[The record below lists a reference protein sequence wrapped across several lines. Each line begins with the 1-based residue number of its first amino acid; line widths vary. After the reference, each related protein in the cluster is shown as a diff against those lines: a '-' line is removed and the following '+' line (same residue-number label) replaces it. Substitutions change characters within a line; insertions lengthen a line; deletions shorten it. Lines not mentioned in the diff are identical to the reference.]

1 MGESLNNRLKSDFL
15 ANIMNHSKKDM
26 QSIIVKEVLS
36 NSANAEDV
44 IVNSLQAVYD
54 LKNNIN
60 APNIQQRSKKSTNRN
75 SNIDF
80 KKYNK
85 ANTIKFSIDVSDI
98 FELLN
103 DYVLRVRFFKTNGE
117 PRTMWATRN
126 PSIIQ
131 SLDKQPKSNKSEYER
146 NQEIE
151 NQLLSKKIKVIDLE
165 KGDWRVLNLDNLVV
179 DTTVENLPNIIKYKV
194 DEYIWLKIL
203 NNEISVKESLQN
215 YYIDSNGIISVGNAD
230 DFIEQS
236 EQEEQTEQT
245 EQVDL
250 SVENNTDSQIFDN
263 DISANITP
271 EYIADYAETHP
282 EFILD
287 KLSSQI
293 CRVMFYKKD
302 GSVRE
307 MWCTRNPDIIEAEG
321 QAPKTI
327 KSDAEK
333 AEEKRKQISSG
344 SFTVF
349 DLSVRGW
356 RRLNLSTLVTD
367 STESPIAFFDID
379 KALWAELFE
388 TTKLLENI
396 DTTFNLETF
405 KFNEESNYKEN
416 NLLDFSIN
424 GLFNTLIG
432 NKNMET
438 RPAVNVAMSQYLKQN
453 TNIVNDLLKY
463 NIVRAVFVKRDGSK
477 RLMWCTRNPE
487 IIQNQGFQ
495 IKTPDE
501 KSIEIAQF
509 EVYDLEAEGIRRLN
523 INQLFVAENEI
534 PFMAFNIL
542 DKNWY
547 KLFKGETTYID
558 IFNQYKDNTILE
570 YENGN
575 DIEFGYDSFIFNS
588 NQVIEQPDNLTVENL
603 LNTFEESSDIQRQD
617 NSHMDRVINTEQ
629 LKSIFNKL
637 SADVRIIPNKMD
649 IDFDISFIT
658 AQNELSNIPDT
669 KVEYVDNTRNI
680 FIVNYKDIFYFGVA
694 PNGVY
699 GMYKKGNSVKVL
711 SNRLNKLRLVPN
723 NITQINNILRAEFGT
738 DLVNELE
745 LNNLGNIIRKLVKLN
760 VLYTDHFTKKLN
772 VSQIAVNMNK
782 DATILAKFQRVNEG
796 INLGKT
802 LPPRHNLK
810 QTESRN
816 IYILPNGFIKIQFQN
831 YVFYIGDKRAFVY
844 VNNKYESIGSFKTQ
858 TSFNNEIKMLVDYV
872 ITYVNTNM
880 GGNFGNQLEL
890 FLKLYLL
897 DGINLRFKGY
907 FQNIESLKNN

>member
-126 PSIIQ
+126 QSIIQ

-215 YYIDSNGIISVGNAD
+215 YYIDSNGIISVGNSD

-236 EQEEQTEQT
+236 EQEEQT

-263 DISANITP
+263 DIPANITP
-271 EYIADYAETHP
+271 EYIANYANAHP

-293 CRVMFYKKD
+293 CRVIFYKKD

-327 KSDAEK
+327 KSDDEK

-405 KFNEESNYKEN
+405 KFNEESNYEEN
-416 NLLDFSIN
+416 NLLDYSIN

-453 TNIVNDLLKY
+453 TTIVNDLLKY

-501 KSIEIAQF
+501 KAIEIAQF

-723 NITQINNILRAEFGT
+723 NVTQINNILRAEFGT
-738 DLVNELE
+738 DLVNEME

-816 IYILPNGFIKIQFQN
+816 ISILPNGFIKIQFQN

-844 VNNKYESIGSFKTQ
+844 VNNKYELIGSFKTQ

-880 GGNFGNQLEL
+880 GENFGNQLEL

-907 FQNIESLKNN
+907 FQNIESLKNS

>member
-1 MGESLNNRLKSDFL
+1 MGESLNNKLKSDFL

-26 QSIIVKEVLS
+26 QSIIVQEVLS

-54 LKNNIN
+54 LKNNVN
-60 APNIQQRSKKSTNRN
+60 ATNIPQSNQTSTNIN
-75 SNIDF
+75 SNLDF
-80 KKYNK
+80 NKYNEET
-85 ANTIKFSIDVSDI
+85 AIKFSNDASGI
-98 FELLN
+98 FDLLN
-103 DYVLRVRFFKTNGE
+103 DYVLRVRFVKTNGE
-117 PRTMWATRN
+117 YRTIWATRN
-126 PSIIQ
+126 QSIIN
-131 SLDKQPKSNKSEYER
+131 SLDKQPKSNKSEYELI
-146 NQEIE
+146 QERE
-151 NQLLSKKIKVIDLE
+151 KQLLSRKIKVIDLE
-165 KGDWRVLNLDNLVV
+165 KGDWRVLSLDNLVV
-179 DTTVENLPNIIKYKV
+179 DNTVENLPNIIRYKV

-203 NNEISVKESLQN
+203 NNEISVKESLKN
-215 YYIDSNGIISVGNAD
+215 YYIDYNGIVSVGNYG
-230 DFIEQS
+230 DFLA
-236 EQEEQTEQT
+236 QEEQV
-245 EQVDL
+245 EQVDV
-250 SVENNTDSQIFDN
+250 SVGNNTDSQIFDN

-271 EYIADYAETHP
+271 EYIATYAQTHP

-287 KLSSQI
+287 KLSYQI

-307 MWCTRNPDIIEAEG
+307 MWCTRNSDIIEAEG

-333 AEEKRKQISSG
+333 AEEKRKQISYG

-405 KFNEESNYKEN
+405 KFNEESNYEEN
-416 NLLDFSIN
+416 NLLDYSRD
-424 GLFNTLIG
+424 GLFNTLVG
-432 NKNMET
+432 NKNMEN
-438 RPAVNVAMSQYLKQN
+438 RPEVNVAMSQYLKQN
-453 TNIVNDLLKY
+453 ATIVNDLLKY

-495 IKTPDE
+495 IKTPDD
-501 KSIEIAQF
+501 KAIEIAQF

-523 INQLFVAENEI
+523 INQLFVAENVI

-588 NQVIEQPDNLTVENL
+588 NQVIEQPNNLIVENL
-603 LNTFEESSDIQRQD
+603 LNTFEESSDIQRQE
-617 NSHMDRVINTEQ
+617 NSHIDRAINTEQ

-637 SADVRIIPNKMD
+637 SDDVRIIPNKMD

-723 NITQINNILRAEFGT
+723 NVTQINNILIAEFGT
-738 DLVNELE
+738 DLVDEME
-745 LNNLGNIIRKLVKLN
+745 LNDLGNIIRKLVKLN

-782 DATILAKFQRVNEG
+782 DSTILAKFQRVNEG

-802 LPPRHNLK
+802 LPPRHKLK

-816 IYILPNGFIKIQFQN
+816 ILILPNGFIKIQFQN

-844 VNNKYESIGSFKTQ
+844 FNNKYEAIGSFKNQ
-858 TSFNNEIKMLVDYV
+858 TSFNNEIKMLVNYV
-872 ITYVNTNM
+872 ITYANTNM
-880 GGNFGNQLEL
+880 GENLGNQLES
-890 FLKLYLL
+890 FLNLYLL

-907 FQNIESLKNN
+907 LQNIESLKNN

>member
-1 MGESLNNRLKSDFL
+1 MGESLNNKLKSDFL

-26 QSIIVKEVLS
+26 QSIIVQEVLS

-54 LKNNIN
+54 LKNNVN
-60 APNIQQRSKKSTNRN
+60 ATNIHQSNKTSTNIN
-75 SNIDF
+75 PNIDF
-80 KKYNK
+80 NKYNEDT
-85 ANTIKFSIDVSDI
+85 ALRFSNDVSGI
-98 FELLN
+98 FDLLN

-126 PSIIQ
+126 QAIIK
-131 SLDKQPKSNKSEYER
+131 SLDKQPKSNKSEYELI
-146 NQEIE
+146 QERE

-165 KGDWRVLNLDNLVV
+165 KGDWRVLSLANLVV
-179 DTTVENLPNIIKYKV
+179 DNTVENLPNIIRYKV

-203 NNEISVKESLQN
+203 NNEISVKESLKN
-215 YYIDSNGIISVGNAD
+215 YYLDSNGIVSVGNSG
-230 DFIEQS
+230 DFIEQ
-236 EQEEQTEQT
+236 EEQA
-245 EQVDL
+245 EQVDV
-250 SVENNTDSQIFDN
+250 SVENNTGSQIFDN
-263 DISANITP
+263 AISDNLTP
-271 EYIADYAETHP
+271 AYIATYAETHP

-321 QAPKTI
+321 KAPKTI

-333 AEEKRKQISSG
+333 AEEKRKQISYG

-349 DLSVRGW
+349 DLSVRDW
-356 RRLNLSTLVTD
+356 RRLNLDTLVTD
-367 STESPIAFFDID
+367 IPESPIAFFDID
-379 KALWAELFE
+379 KALWVELFE

-405 KFNEESNYKEN
+405 KFNEESNYEEN
-416 NLLDFSIN
+416 NLLDYSIN

-453 TNIVNDLLKY
+453 TTIVNDLLKY
-463 NIVRAVFVKRDGSK
+463 NIVRAVFVKQDGSK
-477 RLMWCTRNPE
+477 RLMWCTRNSE

-495 IKTPDE
+495 IKIPDD
-501 KSIEIAQF
+501 KAIEIAQF
-509 EVYDLEAEGIRRLN
+509 EVYDLEAEEIRRLN
-523 INQLFVAENEI
+523 IKKLFVAENEI

-575 DIEFGYDSFIFNS
+575 DIEFGYASFIFNS
-588 NQVIEQPDNLTVENL
+588 NQVIEQPDNLTIENL
-603 LNTFEESSDIQRQD
+603 LNTFEESSDIQYQE
-617 NSHMDRVINTEQ
+617 NSHIDRAINKEQ
-629 LKSIFNKL
+629 LMSIFNKL
-637 SADVRIIPNKMD
+637 SNDVIIIPNKMD
-649 IDFDISFIT
+649 IDFDISFII

-669 KVEYVDNTRNI
+669 KVECVNNTRN
-680 FIVNYKDIFYFGVA
+680 FLIVNYKDIFYFGVA

-723 NITQINNILRAEFGT
+723 NITQINNILRAEFET
-738 DLVNELE
+738 DLVNEMD
-745 LNNLGNIIRKLVKLN
+745 LNALGNIIRKLVKLN

-772 VSQIAVNMNK
+772 FSQIAINMNK
-782 DATILAKFQRVNEG
+782 DSTLLAKFQRVNEG

-802 LPPRHNLK
+802 LPPRHKMK

-816 IYILPNGFIKIQFQN
+816 ISILPNGFIKIQFQN

-844 VNNKYESIGSFKTQ
+844 FNNKYESIGSFKTQ
-858 TSFNNEIKMLVDYV
+858 TSFNNEIKMLVNYV

-880 GGNFGNQLEL
+880 GENFGNQLEL

>member
-126 PSIIQ
+126 QAIIQ

-146 NQEIE
+146 NQERE

-215 YYIDSNGIISVGNAD
+215 YYIDSNGIISVGNSD
-230 DFIEQS
+230 DFIEQ
-236 EQEEQTEQT
+236 EEQS
-245 EQVDL
+245 EQVDV

-263 DISANITP
+263 DIPANITP
-271 EYIADYAETHP
+271 EYIASYANAHP

-293 CRVMFYKKD
+293 CRVIFYKKD

-333 AEEKRKQISSG
+333 ADEKRKQISSG

-356 RRLNLSTLVTD
+356 RKLNLSTLVTD

-405 KFNEESNYKEN
+405 KFNEESNYEEN
-416 NLLDFSIN
+416 NLLDYSIN

-453 TNIVNDLLKY
+453 TTIVNDLLKY

-501 KSIEIAQF
+501 KAIEIAQF

-575 DIEFGYDSFIFNS
+575 DIEFGYDSFIFNN

-603 LNTFEESSDIQRQD
+603 LNTFEESSDIQRQE

-669 KVEYVDNTRNI
+669 KVEYVNNTRNI

-723 NITQINNILRAEFGT
+723 NVTQINNILRAEFGT
-738 DLVNELE
+738 DLVNEME
-745 LNNLGNIIRKLVKLN
+745 LNDLGNIIRKLVKLN

-816 IYILPNGFIKIQFQN
+816 ISILPNGFIKIQFQN

-844 VNNKYESIGSFKTQ
+844 VNNKYELIGSFKTQ

-880 GGNFGNQLEL
+880 GENFGNQLEL

-907 FQNIESLKNN
+907 FQNIESLKNS

>member
-1 MGESLNNRLKSDFL
+1 MGESLNNKLKSDFL

-26 QSIIVKEVLS
+26 QSIIVQEVLS

-54 LKNNIN
+54 LKNNVN
-60 APNIQQRSKKSTNRN
+60 ATNIHQSDKTGTNIN

-80 KKYNK
+80 NKYNED
-85 ANTIKFSIDVSDI
+85 TSIQFSNDVSGI
-98 FELLN
+98 FDLLN
-103 DYVLRVRFFKTNGE
+103 DYVLRVRFVKTNGE
-117 PRTMWATRN
+117 YRTMWATRN
-126 PSIIQ
+126 QAIIN
-131 SLDKQPKSNKSEYER
+131 SLNKQPKSNKSEYELI
-146 NQEIE
+146 QERE
-151 NQLLSKKIKVIDLE
+151 KQLLSKKIKVIDLE
-165 KGDWRVLNLDNLVV
+165 KGDWRVLSLDNLVV
-179 DTTVENLPNIIKYKV
+179 DNTVENLPNIIRYKV

-203 NNEISVKESLQN
+203 NNEISVKESLKN
-215 YYIDSNGIISVGNAD
+215 YYIDSNGIVSVGNYG
-230 DFIEQS
+230 DFLA
-236 EQEEQTEQT
+236 QEEQAEQA
-245 EQVDL
+245 EQVDV
-250 SVENNTDSQIFDN
+250 SVENNTESQNFDN
-263 DISANITP
+263 AIPANLTP
-271 EYIADYAETHP
+271 EYIATYSQTHP

-333 AEEKRKQISSG
+333 AEEKRKQISYG

-367 STESPIAFFDID
+367 STESSIAFFDID
-379 KALWAELFE
+379 KSLWAELFE

-405 KFNEESNYKEN
+405 KFNEENNYEEN
-416 NLLDFSIN
+416 NLLDYSIN

-432 NKNMET
+432 NKNMEN
-438 RPAVNVAMSQYLKQN
+438 RPKVNVAMSQYLKQN
-453 TNIVNDLLKY
+453 TTIVNDLLKY

-495 IKTPDE
+495 IKTPDD
-501 KSIEIAQF
+501 KAIEIAQF

-575 DIEFGYDSFIFNS
+575 DIEFGYASFIFNS
-588 NQVIEQPDNLTVENL
+588 NQVIEQPDNLTIENL
-603 LNTFEESSDIQRQD
+603 LNTFEASSDIQHQE
-617 NSHMDRVINTEQ
+617 NSHIDRAINTEQ
-629 LKSIFNKL
+629 LMSIFNKL
-637 SADVRIIPNKMD
+637 SNDVIIIPNKMD
-649 IDFDISFIT
+649 IDFDISFII

-669 KVEYVDNTRNI
+669 KVECVNNTRN
-680 FIVNYKDIFYFGVA
+680 FLIVNYKDIFYFGVA

-723 NITQINNILRAEFGT
+723 NITQINNILRAEFET
-738 DLVNELE
+738 DLVNEMD
-745 LNNLGNIIRKLVKLN
+745 LNALGNIIRKLVKLN
-760 VLYTDHFTKKLN
+760 VLYTDHFPKKLN
-772 VSQIAVNMNK
+772 FSQIAINMNK
-782 DATILAKFQRVNEG
+782 DSTLLAKFQRVNEG

-802 LPPRHNLK
+802 LPSRHKMK

-816 IYILPNGFIKIQFQN
+816 ISILPNGFIKIQFQN

-844 VNNKYESIGSFKTQ
+844 FNNKYESIGSFKTQ
-858 TSFNNEIKMLVDYV
+858 TSFNNEIKMLVNYV

-880 GGNFGNQLEL
+880 GENFGNQLEL

>member
-54 LKNNIN
+54 LKNNVN
-60 APNIQQRSKKSTNRN
+60 APNNQQRSKKSTNRN

-85 ANTIKFSIDVSDI
+85 ANTIKFSIDVSGI

-126 PSIIQ
+126 QSIIQ

-215 YYIDSNGIISVGNAD
+215 YYIDSNGIISVGNSD

-236 EQEEQTEQT
+236 EQEEQT

-263 DISANITP
+263 DIPANITP
-271 EYIADYAETHP
+271 EYIANYANAHP

-293 CRVMFYKKD
+293 CRVIFYKKD

-327 KSDAEK
+327 KSDDEK

-416 NLLDFSIN
+416 NLLDYSIN

-453 TNIVNDLLKY
+453 TTIVNDLLKY

-501 KSIEIAQF
+501 KAIEIAQF

-723 NITQINNILRAEFGT
+723 NVTQINNILRAEFGT
-738 DLVNELE
+738 DLVNEME

-816 IYILPNGFIKIQFQN
+816 ISILPNGFIKIQFQN

-844 VNNKYESIGSFKTQ
+844 VNNKYELIGSFKTQ

-880 GGNFGNQLEL
+880 GENFGNQLEL

-907 FQNIESLKNN
+907 FQNIESLKNS